1 MYHKNGL
8 AKILD
13 QAMLYSMVQNKMI
26 RKYKTIQESYN
37 SYFNLKLYNTEE
49 NVKLRCQFWFVD
61 CHIENWIN
69 KYREKNWQ
77 GHKKTRTYK

>member
-1 MYHKNGL
+1 M
-8 AKILD
+8 
-13 QAMLYSMVQNKMI
+13 
-26 RKYKTIQESYN
+26 
-37 SYFNLKLYNTEE
+37 YNTEE

-77 GHKKTRTYK
+77 GHKKKSDLQLINGKQFDKWEIYTTHTGS